1 MALNYKSSFLMV
13 IALNLIMIVMFFF
26 FSRMNPDLTI
36 FGIDASYFEF
46 CIIGLCL
53 QMVVGTSLGTVCANI
68 YNEIS
73 GGTWSSILPF
83 FNFLEYSIG
92 TTLAGVFISSF
103 SIFIAI
109 GFTYIIAEFFIII
122 SFREIVMILFLFILI
137 LVSHM
142 SISMLFSAF
151 TIYYQK
157 NSSIVSTLFH
167 LTKTFTGIV
176 FPVSLMTGFPLV
188 IAKSLPLTYGLSTLQ
203 SILFS
208 PTIDFNEYMYNCLIL
223 VGLSIIIGLVAWI
236 LFSCSLKNAKKHG
249 KGDWY

>member
-1 MALNYKSSFLMV
+1 M
-13 IALNLIMIVMFFF
+13 IITLNLLMIIMYFF
-26 FSRMNPDLTI
+26 FSRLNPDITI

-68 YNEIS
+68 FNEIS
-73 GGTWSSILPF
+73 AGTWSSILPF

-109 GFTYIIAEFFIII
+109 GFTYLVAGFFFVIT
-122 SFREIVMILFLFILI
+122 FQEILLIFFLFILI
-137 LVSHM
+137 LISHM
-142 SISMLFSAF
+142 AISMLFSAF

-157 NSSIVSTLFH
+157 NSNLVSTLYH

-176 FPVSLMTGFPLV
+176 FPVSMLSGFPLV
-188 IAKSLPLTYGLSTLQ
+188 LSKILPLSYGLSTLQ

-208 PTIDFNEYMYNCLIL
+208 PSIDFRGYLFNCLIL
-223 VGLSIIIGLVAWI
+223 VSISIIIGLIAWI
-236 LFSCSLKNAKKHG
+236 LFSYSLKNAKKHG

>member
-1 MALNYKSSFLMV
+1 MV
-13 IALNLIMIVMFFF
+13 IALNLIMIVMYFFF
-26 FSRMNPDLTI
+26 GRMNPDLTI

-68 YNEIS
+68 FNEIS
-73 GGTWSSILPF
+73 AGTWSSILPF

-92 TTLAGVFISSF
+92 TTLAGVFISSI
-103 SIFIAI
+103 SIFFAI
-109 GFTYIIAEFFIII
+109 GFTYLVAGFFFIIT
-122 SFREIVMILFLFILI
+122 FKEILMIFILFVLI

-142 SISMLFSAF
+142 AISMVFAAF

-157 NSSIVSTLFH
+157 NSSLVSTLYH

-176 FPVSLMTGFPLV
+176 FPVSLLSGFPL
-188 IAKSLPLTYGLSTLQ
+188 ILSKGLPLTYGLSSLQ

-208 PTIDFNEYMYNCLIL
+208 STIDFRVYLYNCLIL
-223 VGLSIIIGLVAWI
+223 LIFSLIFGLIAWF
-236 LFSCSLKNAKKHG
+236 LFSLSLKNAKKHG

>member
-1 MALNYKSSFLMV
+1 MV
-13 IALNLIMIVMFFF
+13 IALNLIMIVMYFF

-36 FGIDASYFEF
+36 FGIDSSYFEF

-53 QMVVGTSLGTVCANI
+53 QMVVGTSLGTVCGNI
-68 YNEIS
+68 FNEIS
-73 GGTWSSILPF
+73 AGTWSSILPF

-109 GFTYIIAEFFIII
+109 GFTYIVAGFFFIIT
-122 SFREIVMILFLFILI
+122 FREILMIFFLFILI

-142 SISMLFSAF
+142 AISMLFAAF

-157 NSSIVSTLFH
+157 NSSLVSTLYH
-167 LTKTFTGIV
+167 LTKTFTGII
-176 FPVSLMTGFPLV
+176 FPVSLLSGFPL
-188 IAKSLPLTYGLSTLQ
+188 ILSKSLPLTYGLSSLQ

-208 PTIDFNEYMYNCLIL
+208 STIDFRTYFYNCMILIVL
-223 VGLSIIIGLVAWI
+223 TLIIGLVAWV
-236 LFSCSLKNAKKHG
+236 LFSYSLKNAKKHG